1 MATIARNPAD
11 SAKQGSSQPVR
22 RERGRGRPRADAKE
36 SVDEAALLR
45 TAFTTFANLGYEAA
59 TMRAMARELGVSH
72 NLLNVRFGK
81 KSQLWK
87 AAVDW
92 RLKEAARDVEIA
104 FDPTRSPE
112 EQLRDLVFRFCRWA
126 IINSDI
132 VAISQQE
139 GREPSWRLDYLT
151 ERFTLPFQRRLQKLL
166 EQVAS
171 GTSLRPL
178 GSSALLALLVHGVG
192 SFFALGPLYE
202 RMLPDAPQGSAGRQ
216 TDEDRADT
224 MAEFLL
230 AGLFAG

>member
-1 MATIARNPAD
+1 MIQPA
-11 SAKQGSSQPVR
+11 
-22 RERGRGRPRADAKE
+22 
-36 SVDEAALLR
+36 
-45 TAFTTFANLGYEAA
+45 
-59 TMRAMARELGVSH
+59 
-72 NLLNVRFGK
+72 
-81 KSQLWK
+81 
-87 AAVDW
+87 
-92 RLKEAARDVEIA
+92 
-104 FDPTRSPE
+104 PE

-151 ERFTLPFQRRLQKLL
+151 QRFTLPFQRRLQKLL

-192 SFFALGPLYE
+192 SFFALGPMHE
-202 RMLPDAPQGSAGRQ
+202 RLLPDAPLKSAGRQ
-216 TDEDRADT
+216 SHEDRADA

-230 AGLFAG
+230 AGLFSA

>member
-1 MATIARNPAD
+1 MATMARNSAGAAKKGANPPA
-11 SAKQGSSQPVR
+11 R

-45 TAFTTFANLGYEAA
+45 TAFTTFATHGYEAA
-59 TMRAMARELGVSH
+59 TMRAMARDLGVSH
-72 NLLNVRFGK
+72 NLLNVRFGR

-92 RLKEAARDVEIA
+92 RLEEAARDVEIA

-151 ERFTLPFQRRLQKLL
+151 ERFTLPFQRRLQMLL

-192 SFFALGPLYE
+192 SFFALGPMHE
-202 RMLPDAPQGSAGRQ
+202 RLLPDAPQEGASRQ

-230 AGLFAG
+230 AGLLSA